1 MSIFKKRI
9 TAVTS
14 LRGSLKGFLLAITCI
29 TAVIACLVRSKW
41 AWGIVVV
48 AGGITLLYHL
58 LMGKLRL
65 KNGDVAL
72 FFGLPG
78 SGKTMFLAKTAYDN
92 GDCHIMTNDQFAS
105 LDISQD
111 IVERETFGM
120 YDYVGHD
127 PDKLN
132 LILWDEA
139 SLNGFDNRDWKS
151 FDKYSMEFLKRI
163 RKYNSA
169 IVFSNQGWDEL
180 DKKIKE
186 GLCNYV
192 YYCQNKGSYSVAYRL
207 FKEIAISDLTC
218 EIMEGWRYPTFWERI
233 ADPSVVLYVN
243 HKHMGKHYNT
253 LERDTSKPLYS
264 DRTQAAPERRPELQ
278 SIFSR
283 ARGRIK

>member
-1 MSIFKKRI
+1 MKSIFQKRI

-14 LRGSLKGFLLAITCI
+14 LKGSLKGFL
-29 TAVIACLVRSKW
+29 IACCVITSVFALLVRSRW
-41 AWGIVVV
+41 AFFVALVVGV
-48 AGGITLLYHL
+48 ITLLYHL
-58 LMGKLRL
+58 MMGKLIL

-92 GDCHIMTNDQFAS
+92 VGCHILTNDQFS
-105 LDISQD
+105 TLDIASD
-111 IVERETFGM
+111 VVERETFGM
-120 YDYVGHD
+120 YDYNQD
-127 PDKLN
+127 DDNLN
-132 LILWDEA
+132 VILWDEA

-233 ADPSVVLYVN
+233 ADPSVVLYVR
-243 HKHMGKHYNT
+243 HKSMGKHYDT
-253 LERDTSKPLYS
+253 LERDTTKPLYS
-264 DRTQAAPERRPELQ
+264 ARSAGDPRNRSEL
-278 SIFSR
+278 
-283 ARGRIK
+283 RGYMKK

>member
-1 MSIFKKRI
+1 MKSLFQKRI

-14 LRGSLKGFLLAITCI
+14 LKGSLKGFLIACCVIT
-29 TAVIACLVRSKW
+29 TVIALLVRSRW
-41 AWGIVVV
+41 AFVV
-48 AGGITLLYHL
+48 ALFVGSFTLLYHL
-58 LMGKLRL
+58 IMGKLIL

-92 GDCHIMTNDQFAS
+92 AGCHILTNDQFS
-105 LDISQD
+105 TLDIASD
-111 IVERETFGM
+111 VVERETFGM
-120 YDYVGHD
+120 YDYKQD
-127 PDKLN
+127 DDKLN
-132 LILWDEA
+132 VILWDEA

-233 ADPSVVLYVN
+233 ADPSVVLYVR
-243 HKHMGKHYNT
+243 HKSMGKHYDT
-253 LERDTSKPLYS
+253 LERDTTKPLYS
-264 DRTQAAPERRPELQ
+264 ARSAGDPRNRLELL
-278 SIFSR
+278 
-283 ARGRIK
+283 GYMKK

>member
-1 MSIFKKRI
+1 MKSLFQKRI

-14 LRGSLKGFLLAITCI
+14 LKGSLKGFLIFCCVIT
-29 TAVIACLVRSKW
+29 TVIALLVRSRW
-41 AWGIVVV
+41 VFIFALFVGSF
-48 AGGITLLYHL
+48 TLLYHL
-58 LMGKLRL
+58 IMGKLIL

-92 GDCHIMTNDQFAS
+92 VGCHILTNDQFS
-105 LDISQD
+105 TLDIATD
-111 IVERETFGM
+111 VVERETFGM
-120 YDYVGHD
+120 YDYKQD
-127 PDKLN
+127 DEKLN
-132 LILWDEA
+132 IILWDEA

-207 FKEIAISDLTC
+207 FKEIAISDLSC

-233 ADPSVVLYVN
+233 ADPSVVLYVR
-243 HKHMGKHYNT
+243 HKSMGRHYDT

-264 DRTQAAPERRPELQ
+264 ARTVGDPQKRPEL
-278 SIFSR
+278 R
-283 ARGRIK
+283 CYMKK

>member
-1 MSIFKKRI
+1 MKSFFQKRI

-14 LRGSLKGFLLAITCI
+14 LKGSLKGFLIACCVIT
-29 TAVIACLVRSKW
+29 TVIALLVRSRW
-41 AWGIVVV
+41 AFVV
-48 AGGITLLYHL
+48 ALFVGAFTLLYHL
-58 LMGKLRL
+58 IMGKLIL

-92 GDCHIMTNDQFAS
+92 VDCHILTNDQFS
-105 LDISQD
+105 TLDIASD
-111 IVERETFGM
+111 VVERDTFGM
-120 YDYVGHD
+120 YDYKQD
-127 PDKLN
+127 DDKLN
-132 LILWDEA
+132 VILWDEA

-233 ADPSVVLYVN
+233 ADPSVVLYVR
-243 HKHMGKHYNT
+243 HKSMGKHYDT
-253 LERDTSKPLYS
+253 LERDTTKPLYS
-264 DRTQAAPERRPELQ
+264 ARSAGDPRNRSEL
-278 SIFSR
+278 
-283 ARGRIK
+283 RGYMKK

>member
-1 MSIFKKRI
+1 MKSLFQKRI

-14 LRGSLKGFLLAITCI
+14 LKGSLKGFLIACCFIAT
-29 TAVIACLVRSKW
+29 VIALLVRSRW
-41 AWGIVVV
+41 AFFV
-48 AGGITLLYHL
+48 ALFFGAFTFLYHL
-58 LMGKLRL
+58 MMGKLIL

-92 GDCHIMTNDQFAS
+92 AGCHILTNDQFS
-105 LDISQD
+105 TLDIASD
-111 IVERETFGM
+111 VVERETFGM
-120 YDYVGHD
+120 YDYKQD
-127 PDKLN
+127 DDKLN
-132 LILWDEA
+132 VILWDEA

-233 ADPSVVLYVN
+233 ADPSVVLYVR
-243 HKHMGKHYNT
+243 HKSMGKHYDT
-253 LERDTSKPLYS
+253 LERDTTKPLYS
-264 DRTQAAPERRPELQ
+264 ARTAGDPQKRPEL
-278 SIFSR
+278 
-283 ARGRIK
+283 RGYMKK

>member
-1 MSIFKKRI
+1 MKSLFQKRI

-14 LRGSLKGFLLAITCI
+14 LKGSLKGFLIACCVIT
-29 TAVIACLVRSKW
+29 TVIALLVRSRW
-41 AWGIVVV
+41 AFVV
-48 AGGITLLYHL
+48 ALFVGAFTLLYHL
-58 LMGKLRL
+58 MMGKLIL

-92 GDCHIMTNDQFAS
+92 ADCHILTNDQFS
-105 LDISQD
+105 TLDIASD
-111 IVERETFGM
+111 VVERETFGM
-120 YDYVGHD
+120 YDYKQD
-127 PDKLN
+127 DDKLN
-132 LILWDEA
+132 VILWDEA
-139 SLNGFDNRDWKS
+139 SLNGFDNRDWRS
-151 FDKYSMEFLKRI
+151 FDRYSMEFLKRI

-233 ADPSVVLYVN
+233 ADPSVVLYVR
-243 HKHMGKHYNT
+243 HKSMGKHYDT
-253 LERDTSKPLYS
+253 LERDTTKPLYS
-264 DRTQAAPERRPELQ
+264 ARSAGDPLNRSEL
-278 SIFSR
+278 
-283 ARGRIK
+283 RGYMKK

>member
-1 MSIFKKRI
+1 MKSLFQKRI

-14 LRGSLKGFLLAITCI
+14 LKGSLKGFLIACCVIT
-29 TAVIACLVRSKW
+29 TVIALLVRSRW
-41 AWGIVVV
+41 AFVV
-48 AGGITLLYHL
+48 ALFVGAFTLLYHL
-58 LMGKLRL
+58 MMGKLIL

-92 GDCHIMTNDQFAS
+92 ADCHILTNDQFS
-105 LDISQD
+105 TLDIASD
-111 IVERETFGM
+111 VERETFGM
-120 YDYVGHD
+120 YDYKQD
-127 PDKLN
+127 DEKLN

-233 ADPSVVLYVN
+233 ADPSVVLYVR
-243 HKHMGKHYNT
+243 HKSMGKHYDT
-253 LERDTSKPLYS
+253 LERDTTKPLYS
-264 DRTQAAPERRPELQ
+264 ARTAGDPLHRPEL
-278 SIFSR
+278 
-283 ARGRIK
+283 RGYMKK

>member
-1 MSIFKKRI
+1 MKSLFQKRI
-9 TAVTS
+9 TSVTS
-14 LRGSLKGFLLAITCI
+14 LKGSLKGFLIACCVVTCI
-29 TAVIACLVRSKW
+29 VAALTRSKW
-41 AWGIVVV
+41 AFVV
-48 AGGITLLYHL
+48 ALIVAGVTLLYHL
-58 LMGKLRL
+58 IMGKLKL

-92 GDCHIMTNDQFAS
+92 ADCHILTNDQFS
-105 LDISQD
+105 TLDISSD
-111 IVERETFGM
+111 VVERETFGM
-120 YDYVGHD
+120 YDYKQED
-127 PDKLN
+127 DKLN
-132 LILWDEA
+132 VILWDEA

-218 EIMEGWRYPTFWERI
+218 EIMEGWRYPTFFERI
-233 ADPSVVLYVN
+233 LDPSVVLYVR
-243 HKHMGKHYNT
+243 HRKMGRHYDT

-264 DRTQAAPERRPELQ
+264 SRSAGEPKSRQELKN
-278 SIFSR
+278 IFKR
-283 ARGRIK
+283 K

>member
-1 MSIFKKRI
+1 MKSIFQKRI

-14 LRGSLKGFLLAITCI
+14 LKGSLKGFLIACCVITS
-29 TAVIACLVRSKW
+29 VIALLVRSRW
-41 AWGIVVV
+41 AFVV
-48 AGGITLLYHL
+48 ALFFGAFTLLYHL
-58 LMGKLRL
+58 MMGKLIL

-92 GDCHIMTNDQFAS
+92 AGCHILTNDQFS
-105 LDISQD
+105 TLDIASD
-111 IVERETFGM
+111 VVERETFGM
-120 YDYVGHD
+120 YDYKQD
-127 PDKLN
+127 DDKLN
-132 LILWDEA
+132 VILWDEA

-233 ADPSVVLYVN
+233 ADPSVVLYVR
-243 HKHMGKHYNT
+243 HKIMGKHYDT
-253 LERDTSKPLYS
+253 LERDTTKPLYS
-264 DRTQAAPERRPELQ
+264 ARSAGDSRNRPEL
-278 SIFSR
+278 
-283 ARGRIK
+283 RGYMKK

>member
-1 MSIFKKRI
+1 MKSLFQKRI

-14 LRGSLKGFLLAITCI
+14 LKGSLKGFL
-29 TAVIACLVRSKW
+29 IACSVITIVISLLVRSRLVFIF
-41 AWGIVVV
+41 ALFVG
-48 AGGITLLYHL
+48 AFTLLYHL
-58 LMGKLRL
+58 IMGKLIL

-92 GDCHIMTNDQFAS
+92 VGCHILTNDQFS
-105 LDISQD
+105 TLDIASD
-111 IVERETFGM
+111 VVERETFGM
-120 YDYVGHD
+120 YDYKQD
-127 PDKLN
+127 DEKLN
-132 LILWDEA
+132 IILWDEA

-207 FKEIAISDLTC
+207 FKEIAISDLSC

-233 ADPSVVLYVN
+233 ANPSVVLYVR
-243 HKHMGKHYNT
+243 HKSMGKHYDT
-253 LERDTSKPLYS
+253 LERDTTKPLYS
-264 DRTQAAPERRPELQ
+264 ARTAGEPQKRPEL
-278 SIFSR
+278 R
-283 ARGRIK
+283 DYMKK

>member
-1 MSIFKKRI
+1 MKSFFQKRI

-14 LRGSLKGFLLAITCI
+14 LKGSLKGFLIACCVITS
-29 TAVIACLVRSKW
+29 VIALLVRSRW
-41 AWGIVVV
+41 AFIVALVV
-48 AGGITLLYHL
+48 GAFTLLYHL
-58 LMGKLRL
+58 MMGKLIL

-92 GDCHIMTNDQFAS
+92 VGCHILTNDQFS
-105 LDISQD
+105 TLDIASD
-111 IVERETFGM
+111 VVERDTFGM
-120 YDYVGHD
+120 YDYKQD
-127 PDKLN
+127 DEKLN
-132 LILWDEA
+132 IILWDEA

-233 ADPSVVLYVN
+233 ADPSVVLYVR
-243 HKHMGKHYNT
+243 HKSMGRHYDT
-253 LERDTSKPLYS
+253 FERDTSKPLYS
-264 DRTQAAPERRPELQ
+264 ARTAGDPQKRPEL
-278 SIFSR
+278 R
-283 ARGRIK
+283 DYIKR

>member
-1 MSIFKKRI
+1 MKSLFQKRI
-9 TAVTS
+9 IAVTS
-14 LRGSLKGFLLAITCI
+14 LKGSLKGFLIACCVIT
-29 TAVIACLVRSKW
+29 TVIALLVRSRW
-41 AWGIVVV
+41 AFVV
-48 AGGITLLYHL
+48 ALFVGSFTLLYHL
-58 LMGKLRL
+58 IMGKLIL

-92 GDCHIMTNDQFAS
+92 ADCHILTNDQFS
-105 LDISQD
+105 TLDIASD
-111 IVERETFGM
+111 VVERETFGM
-120 YDYVGHD
+120 YDYKKD
-127 PDKLN
+127 DEKLN

-233 ADPSVVLYVN
+233 ADPSVVLYVR
-243 HKHMGKHYNT
+243 HKSMGKHYDT
-253 LERDTSKPLYS
+253 LERDTTKPLYS
-264 DRTQAAPERRPELQ
+264 ARSAGDPRNRPEL
-278 SIFSR
+278 
-283 ARGRIK
+283 RGYMKK

>member
-1 MSIFKKRI
+1 MKSIFQKRI

-14 LRGSLKGFLLAITCI
+14 LKGSLKGFLIACCVVTCI
-29 TAVIACLVRSKW
+29 VALLTRSKW
-41 AWGIVVV
+41 AFVV
-48 AGGITLLYHL
+48 ALIVAGLTLFYHL
-58 LMGKLRL
+58 VMGKLKL

-92 GDCHIMTNDQFAS
+92 ADCHILTNDQFS
-105 LDISQD
+105 TLDISSD
-111 IVERETFGM
+111 VVERETFGM
-120 YDYVGHD
+120 YDYKQD
-127 PDKLN
+127 DEKLN
-132 LILWDEA
+132 VILWDEA

-218 EIMEGWRYPTFWERI
+218 EIMEGWRYPTFFERI
-233 ADPSVVLYVN
+233 LDPSVVLYVR
-243 HKHMGKHYNT
+243 HRKMGKHYDT

-264 DRTQAAPERRPELQ
+264 ARSAGEPKARQELKD
-278 SIFSR
+278 IFR
-283 ARGRIK
+283 KK

>member
-1 MSIFKKRI
+1 MKSFFQKRI

-14 LRGSLKGFLLAITCI
+14 LKGSLKGFLLACFVITS
-29 TAVIACLVRSKW
+29 VIALLVRSRW
-41 AWGIVVV
+41 IFIFALFVG
-48 AGGITLLYHL
+48 AFTLLYHL
-58 LMGKLRL
+58 IMGKLIL

-78 SGKTMFLAKTAYDN
+78 SGKTMFLAKIAYDN
-92 GDCHIMTNDQFAS
+92 ACCHILTNDQFS
-105 LDISQD
+105 TLDIATD
-111 IVERETFGM
+111 VVERETFGM
-120 YDYVGHD
+120 YDYKQD
-127 PDKLN
+127 DEKLN
-132 LILWDEA
+132 IILWDEA

-233 ADPSVVLYVN
+233 ADPSVVLYVR
-243 HKHMGKHYNT
+243 HKSMGRHYDT

-264 DRTQAAPERRPELQ
+264 ARTAGDPQKRPEL
-278 SIFSR
+278 R
-283 ARGRIK
+283 DYMKK

>member
-1 MSIFKKRI
+1 MKSLFQKRI

-14 LRGSLKGFLLAITCI
+14 LKGSLKGFLIACCVITS
-29 TAVIACLVRSKW
+29 VIALLVRSRW
-41 AWGIVVV
+41 AFVV
-48 AGGITLLYHL
+48 ALVVGAFTLLYHL
-58 LMGKLRL
+58 MMGKLIL
-65 KNGDVAL
+65 KSGDVAL

-92 GDCHIMTNDQFAS
+92 AGCHILTNDQFS
-105 LDISQD
+105 TLDIASD
-111 IVERETFGM
+111 VVERETFGM
-120 YDYVGHD
+120 YDYKQD
-127 PDKLN
+127 DDKLN
-132 LILWDEA
+132 IIFWDEA

-233 ADPSVVLYVN
+233 ADPSVVLYVR
-243 HKHMGKHYNT
+243 HKSMGKHYDT
-253 LERDTSKPLYS
+253 LERDTTKPLYS
-264 DRTQAAPERRPELQ
+264 ARTSGEPRQRPEL
-278 SIFSR
+278 R
-283 ARGRIK
+283 DYMKK